1 MSLQLGLVPKERE
14 KAVLAN
20 LVDDIMIKNEGH
32 LSTGI
37 LGTNALEQVLG
48 KLGRAD
54 VMFKI
59 ATQTTYPSWGYTISK
74 GATTVWEAFEIES
87 KKPYTVSLNMKMFGS
102 TEIFFFRDLAG
113 IGRGDIGFKQII
125 IRPCIVGD
133 LTYAKASLKT
143 VRGVIAVDWK
153 VADRLLDM
161 KVTLPT
167 NSKGKVSVPKM
178 QLKNVTIT
186 ESGNTLWKD
195 GLYVGKVLGING
207 GSETEDYVTFDVGS
221 GNYLFQLS
229 GQAQ

>member
-1 MSLQLGLVPKERE
+1 
-14 KAVLAN
+14 
-20 LVDDIMIKNEGH
+20 
-32 LSTGI
+32 
-37 LGTNALEQVLG
+37 
-48 KLGRAD
+48 
-54 VMFKI
+54 
-59 ATQTTYPSWGYTISK
+59 
-74 GATTVWEAFEIES
+74 
-87 KKPYTVSLNMKMFGS
+87 
-102 TEIFFFRDLAG
+102 
-113 IGRGDIGFKQII
+113 
-125 IRPCIVGD
+125 
-133 LTYAKASLKT
+133 
-143 VRGVIAVDWK
+143 
-153 VADRLLDM
+153 M